1 MKEIERK
8 LLELKSVIGKFDE
21 ESRKR
26 FKELTDELAA
36 DNNPE
41 TKELLKQ
48 FIDDGL
54 DEIRSEIATLRSQIE
69 NEYEILPLAYIAK
82 EYFNKSK
89 AWLYQRL
96 NGYRVKGRVYT
107 LNAEQKAVFNHALQD
122 IARRIGSLQ
131 LS

>member
-8 LLELKSVIGKFDE
+8 LLELKSVIGKSDE
-21 ESRKR
+21 ESSKR

-96 NGYRVKGRVYT
+96 NGYRVKGRVYA